1 MAEIRTDLAVES
13 AQLARVKD
21 SKEIEGVIQQRSE
34 PKEGMVVFSVEITTP
49 EGEKRMGKPV
59 GKYISMD
66 LDDPFGRGETFLE
79 ETAKEFSGHI
89 RSVLDPVVQ
98 GDATVLIIGLGN
110 RDVTPD
116 SLGPLVTEKVLVTRH
131 MKDSVPVEL
140 SGDLHSVCALA
151 PGVLGVTGMETA
163 EIVRGITDK
172 VKPAAIIAI
181 DALAARSLG
190 RIASSVQVSNT
201 GIRPGSGLGNRRKGL
216 DQESMGVPV
225 IAIGVPM
232 VVYASTIVH
241 DTVEQ
246 VLTDMQ
252 VGPEDAGSMLDFV
265 HKKAVDEM
273 GDMVVTPKEVDELVE
288 KCAGVVADALN
299 MALHEDITLEDARR
313 FMS

>member
-1 MAEIRTDLAVES
+1 MAEIRTDLAVEA

-34 PKEGMVVFSVEITTP
+34 PKEGMVVYSVEITTP

-89 RSVLDPVVQ
+89 RSILDPVVQ

-131 MKDSVPVEL
+131 MKD
-140 SGDLHSVCALA
+140 
-151 PGVLGVTGMETA
+151 
-163 EIVRGITDK
+163 DK

-190 RIASSVQVSNT
+190 RIAASVQVSNT